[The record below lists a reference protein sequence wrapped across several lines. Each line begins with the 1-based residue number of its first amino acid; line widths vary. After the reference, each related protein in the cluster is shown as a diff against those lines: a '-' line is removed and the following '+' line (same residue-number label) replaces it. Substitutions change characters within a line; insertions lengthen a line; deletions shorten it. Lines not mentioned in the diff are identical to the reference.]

1 MKIGFIGVGHMAS
14 SILEALTN
22 NKTYSFNICD
32 LDDKKTTHYA
42 NLMSDR
48 VKVCDILSLVDDS
61 DVIFL
66 GVKPKDLHDVL
77 SLIKDNIKDQLVISM
92 AAGFNISEIIDVT
105 GDIHLIRIMPN
116 TPVLV
121 SSGVTF
127 YTGYNVTSND
137 LTLFKEMMAYTGSI
151 YEIEESKM
159 DVVSVLTGSS
169 PAYLD
174 FFLDALSEFGVS
186 LGFSKSEATEFVL
199 KMAQGVTLL
208 NLNSNK
214 SLKELGRDV
223 CSPGG
228 STIEGVKVLLDNGL
242 YDLVNAAATASYNK
256 NKNMK

>member
-32 LDDKKTTHYA
+32 IDDKKTTHYVD
-42 NLMSDR
+42 LMSDR
-48 VKVCDILSLVDDS
+48 VKVCDALSLVDNS

-77 SLIKDNIKDQLVISM
+77 SLIKDKIKDQLIISM

-169 PAYLD
+169 PAYATLAASKVSALGLTTTVGLLRATVTA
-174 FFLDALSEFGVS
+174 FLASALCVLRVVS
-186 LGFSKSEATEFVL
+186 FAIATSTLFVSSS
-199 KMAQGVTLL
+199 VT
-208 NLNSNK
+208 SFAVII
-214 SLKELGRDV
+214 S
-223 CSPGG
+223 C
-228 STIEGVKVLLDNGL
+228 
-242 YDLVNAAATASYNK
+242 
-256 NKNMK
+256 